1 MTNATA
7 SAIDAVHE
15 AFDFTVEKFPLSGPD
30 GLKTPFYGLFRSDS
44 GQVVGNA
51 VTQRYRTHQTDDV
64 LAITEAAMTALE
76 DENVAVR
83 THFRDG
89 HYVEYAPSNAER
101 KAIYGTE
108 DNVFPRFLL
117 RAGYDGR
124 AFTVSL
130 GYYRDLCLNMSMLR
144 SVGKSVHRSIR
155 HTSSLRGKMDELIS
169 DFSSLGKG
177 WEQLTRAIERMESR
191 EVVLT
196 NFLDAVYGKPDTDSK
211 RAVTVHK
218 NRTEAIVR
226 RLMGERVRSGRPQM
240 GGDFKVSGWEAYNA
254 VQGYVQHEAT
264 RKSGFNSDM
273 DRIILAAKDT
283 AVHRAEEA
291 ALGLL
296 AI

>member
-1 MTNATA
+1 MTTMTA
-7 SAIDAVHE
+7 DAIAQVRE
-15 AFDFTVEKFPLSGPD
+15 TFNFTVEKFPLSGPD
-30 GLKTPFYGLFRSDS
+30 GMKTPFYGLFRSDN
-44 GQVVGNA
+44 GQSVGNA

-64 LAITEAAMTALE
+64 LAITEAAITALE
-76 DENVAVR
+76 DENVKVK

-108 DNVFPRFLL
+108 DNIFPRFLL

-130 GYYRDLCLNMSMLR
+130 GWYRDLCSNLHMPR
-144 SVGKSVHRSIR
+144 SIGNAVSRSIR
-155 HTSSLRGKMDELIS
+155 HTSSLRNKMDELVN
-169 DFSSLGKG
+169 DFAQLGKG
-177 WEQLTRAIERMESR
+177 WEAVQAAVVRMESR

-196 NFLDAVYGKPDTDSK
+196 DFLKEVYGDPDSDSK

-226 RLMGERVRSGRPQM
+226 RLLGEQVRSGRPQM
-240 GGDFKVSGWEAYNA
+240 GGDFRVSAWEAFNA

-264 RKSGFNSDM
+264 RKNGFNSDM
-273 DRIILAAKDT
+273 DRLILANKDT
-283 AVHRAEEA
+283 AVHRAEVL
-291 ALGLL
+291 ALSV
-296 AI
+296 

>member
-1 MTNATA
+1 MTTMTA
-7 SAIDAVHE
+7 DAIAQVRDT
-15 AFDFTVEKFPLSGPD
+15 FNFTVEKFPLSGPD
-30 GLKTPFYGLFRSDS
+30 GMKTPFYGLFRSDN
-44 GQVVGNA
+44 GQSVGNA

-64 LAITEAAMTALE
+64 LAITEAAITALE
-76 DENVAVR
+76 DENVKVK

-108 DNVFPRFLL
+108 DNIFPRFLL

-130 GYYRDLCLNMSMLR
+130 GWYRDLCSNLHMPR
-144 SVGKSVHRSIR
+144 SIGNAVSRSIR
-155 HTSSLRGKMDELIS
+155 HTSSLRSKMDELVN
-169 DFSSLGKG
+169 DFAQLGKG
-177 WEQLTRAIERMESR
+177 WEAVQAAVVRMESR

-196 NFLDAVYGKPDTDSK
+196 DFLKEVYGDPDSDSK

-226 RLMGERVRSGRPQM
+226 RLLGEQVRSGRPQM
-240 GGDFKVSGWEAYNA
+240 GGDFRVSAWEAFNA

-264 RKSGFNSDM
+264 RKNGFNSDM
-273 DRIILAAKDT
+273 DRLILANKDT
-283 AVHRAEEA
+283 AVHRAEVL
-291 ALGLL
+291 ALSV
-296 AI
+296 

>member
-1 MTNATA
+1 MTTTTA
-7 SAIDAVHE
+7 SAIDAVRE
-15 AFDFTVEKFPLSGPD
+15 AFDFSVEKFPLSGPD
-30 GLKTPFYGLFRSDS
+30 GMKTPFYGLFRSDNS
-44 GQVVGNA
+44 QVVGNA
-51 VTQRYRTHQTDDV
+51 VTARYRTHQTDDV

-76 DENVAVR
+76 DENIAVR

-89 HYVEYAPSNAER
+89 HYVEYAPSVAER

-144 SVGKSVHRSIR
+144 SIGKSVHRSIR

-177 WEQLTRAIERMESR
+177 WEQLTKAIERMESR

-226 RLMGERVRSGRPQM
+226 RLMSERVRSGRPQM
-240 GGDFKVSGWEAYNA
+240 GGDFRVSGWEAYNA

-273 DRIILAAKDT
+273 DRIILATKDT
-283 AVHRAEEA
+283 SVHLAEQA

-296 AI
+296 AV

>member
-1 MTNATA
+1 MTTMTA
-7 SAIDAVHE
+7 DAIAQVRDT
-15 AFDFTVEKFPLSGPD
+15 FNFTVEKFPLSGPD
-30 GLKTPFYGLFRSDS
+30 GMKTPFYGLFRSDN
-44 GQVVGNA
+44 GQSVGNA

-64 LAITEAAMTALE
+64 LAITEAAITALE
-76 DENVAVR
+76 DENVKVK

-108 DNVFPRFLL
+108 DNIFPRFLL

-130 GYYRDLCLNMSMLR
+130 GWYRDLCSNLHMPR
-144 SVGKSVHRSIR
+144 SIGNAVSRSIR
-155 HTSSLRGKMDELIS
+155 HTSSLRSKMDELVN
-169 DFSSLGKG
+169 DFAQLGKG
-177 WEQLTRAIERMESR
+177 WEAVQAAVVRMESR

-196 NFLDAVYGKPDTDSK
+196 DFLKEVYGDPDSDSK

-226 RLMGERVRSGRPQM
+226 RLLGEQVHSGRPQM
-240 GGDFKVSGWEAYNA
+240 GGDFRVSAWEAFNA

-264 RKSGFNSDM
+264 RKNGFNSDM
-273 DRIILAAKDT
+273 DRLILANKDT
-283 AVHRAEEA
+283 AVHRAEVL
-291 ALGLL
+291 ALSV
-296 AI
+296 